1 MYLRRG
7 YRRNL
12 DGLGLI
18 VEFEQQKSREKDS
31 LCFEIKQIDSIF
43 SEEIARHN
51 ADVICLQEVDHFMFL
66 RKSLASLGY
75 VGHFTPKPDSPC
87 LYLTNNSGP
96 DG

>member
-1 MYLRRG
+1 ML
-7 YRRNL
+7 NL
-12 DGLGLI
+12 N
-18 VEFEQQKSREKDS
+18 REKNRENKS
-31 LCFEIKQIDSIF
+31 LCFEINQKKSSFF

>member
-1 MYLRRG
+1 MLNFNRG
-7 YRRNL
+7 KHGKN
-12 DGLGLI
+12 
-18 VEFEQQKSREKDS
+18 DS
-31 LCFEIKQIDSIF
+31 LCFEINKINYIF